1 MKLKE
6 ILQNKWTKFGFWAL
20 LYVLWVIWLG
30 NYWWL
35 FGLIVVFD
43 LTVTKFVNWT
53 FWKPR
58 DPARRNTFTEWVDAI
73 IFAVI
78 VVTFLN
84 IFFVQ
89 AFKIPSSSMESS
101 LMTGDHLFV
110 SKLAYGPRIPQTP
123 LTIPFTHNV
132 FFGKESYSTLIQ
144 NDYRRLRG
152 FGNVRRNDP
161 VVFGFPNGDTVLV
174 QEPSQDYYM
183 LCRLMGRDEA
193 IRRCGPVKVRPM
205 DKVDHYVK
213 RCVAIPGD
221 TLQIVKGVLYVN
233 GVPAPVYSTQQ
244 TSYTVITDGS
254 SINPRNIAALG
265 LNEAEVWFDPS
276 FSGYPALNMTAA
288 QAKAVEGFS
297 NVVSVTEDIDVF
309 PPDYPD
315 SYLTIFPFEENYHW
329 TRDDFGPLWI
339 PAKGVTVPLTM
350 QNLPLY
356 SRLITAY
363 EGHTLEVRGKSIIVD
378 GAETAE
384 YTFAQDY
391 YFMMGDNRHNS
402 LDSRY
407 WGFVPEDHI
416 VGKPRIVWLSTD
428 SSKKF
433 PMNIRWKRFLKTNF
447 SEQ

>member
-6 ILQNKWTKFGFWAL
+6 IYSNKWVRLAFWAL
-20 LYVLWVIWLG
+20 LYIAWVIWLG

-43 LTVTKFVNWT
+43 LTVTKKVNWT

-58 DPARRNTFTEWVDAI
+58 DKAKRNTLTEWIDAI

-84 IFFVQ
+84 IFFIQ

-110 SKLAYGPRIPQTP
+110 SKLSYGPRIPQTP

-132 FFGKESYSTLIQ
+132 IFGKESYSTLIQ
-144 NDYRRLRG
+144 NDYRRLKG
-152 FGNVRRNDP
+152 FGCVKRYDP

-174 QEPSQDYYM
+174 KAPGDDYYTVSRV
-183 LCRLMGRDEA
+183 LGRKEA
-193 IRRCGPVKVRPM
+193 IKRFGPVKARPM

-213 RCVAIPGD
+213 RCVALPGD
-221 TLQIVKGVLYVN
+221 TLKIVN
-233 GVPAPVYSTQQ
+233 GKLIVNGNPARIFEKQQ
-244 TSYTVITDGS
+244 TSYSVVTDGS
-254 SINPRNIAALG
+254 HINALRMKEMKI
-265 LNEAEVWFDPS
+265 NASEAWFDHSLP
-276 FSGYPALNMTAA
+276 GYPELNLTSA
-288 QAKAVEGFS
+288 QAEQISKMS
-297 NVVSVTEDIDVF
+297 NVVSVQENIDAY
-309 PPDYPD
+309 PPDFPD
-315 SYLTIFPFEENYHW
+315 SHLTIFPFDEDFKW
-329 TRDDFGPLWI
+329 TRDNFGPIWI
-339 PAKGVTVPLTM
+339 PAKGTAVSLNTE
-350 QNLPLY
+350 NLPLY
-356 SRLITAY
+356 RRIITSY
-363 EGHTLEVRGKSIIVD
+363 EGHSLELADEVILIDSKPADS
-378 GAETAE
+378 

-416 VGKPRIVWLSTD
+416 VGKPVIIWLSTD
-428 SSKKF
+428 ATKKF
-433 PMNIRWKRFLKTNF
+433 PENVRWSRFLKTNYNK
-447 SEQ
+447 